1 MRLDEIDLTHQ
12 KLLYNIF
19 SRFKNKKIIDIG
31 SGEGGGASVEILR
44 NLNIKPDG
52 IDMLKFNISD
62 KVYNRYFVEDLYN
75 FTRYPEYDIAI
86 LCDITYVFECDPIEM
101 VENLLDTLTRCC
113 DKVYLFVPFFDRGS
127 KDYTF
132 RSSVA
137 SPLKNIIRP
146 MYVEN
151 VLTYFPMFEKLLI
164 KSPAGTNAGYG
175 IYESRAVR
183 V

>member
-31 SGEGGGASVEILR
+31 TGGGGGASVEVLR

-52 IDMLKFNISD
+52 IDTLNFNVSD
-62 KVYNRYFVEDLYN
+62 KIYNRYFVEDLYN
-75 FTRYPEYDIAI
+75 FDRYPEYDVAI

-101 VENLLDTLTRCC
+101 VVGLFETLTRCC
-113 DKVYLFVPFFDRGS
+113 DKVYLFVPFFDKRS
-127 KDYTF
+127 TDYTF
-132 RSSVA
+132 RSSAA

-151 VLTYFPMFEKLLI
+151 VLTYFPMFKKLLI
-164 KSPAGTNAGYG
+164 KLASDADAGYG
-175 IYESRAVR
+175 IYESRAV
-183 V
+183 